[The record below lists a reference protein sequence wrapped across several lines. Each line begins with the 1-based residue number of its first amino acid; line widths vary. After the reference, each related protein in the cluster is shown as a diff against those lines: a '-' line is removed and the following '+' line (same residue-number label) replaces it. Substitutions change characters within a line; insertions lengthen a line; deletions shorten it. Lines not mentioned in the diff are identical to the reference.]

1 MTGDLALGVIV
12 IALAVVIVA
21 WAVAAYLGPGG

>member
-1 MTGDLALGVIV
+1 MTPETIQTIV

-21 WAVAAYLGPGG
+21 FLGFKAFHITAS